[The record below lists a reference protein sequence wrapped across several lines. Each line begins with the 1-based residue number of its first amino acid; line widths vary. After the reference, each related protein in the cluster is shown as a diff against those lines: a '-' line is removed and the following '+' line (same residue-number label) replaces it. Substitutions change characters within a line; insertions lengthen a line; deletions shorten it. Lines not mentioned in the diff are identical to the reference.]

1 MQQLEEK
8 WLDPVL
14 TSPFTLPCLSFRP
27 ANRSLSNSPRSAS
40 NAYAGQLGPPGSG
53 STVAGLGSALGAAAG
68 EGGGSTG
75 AGSGG
80 GGGGG
85 VRKVFTNTRER
96 WRQQNVSGAFAE
108 LRKLV
113 PTHPPDKK
121 LSKNEILRSAIKY
134 IKLLTGILEWQQL
147 EQQQQQ
153 TMDETNNNDN
163 RMTNGHHHH
172 HHQQVASDA
181 TLHYIKCE
189 RIDKESQRAG
199 ANDLLMIVPPAGAVK
214 TEQQQQQ
221 QHQLLLDTE
230 AASAAAPPHKPN
242 ASARN
247 GSKRRLKATAEA
259 TQATSDNNPNP
270 NPGQSKRRKS

>member
-1 MQQLEEK
+1 MG
-8 WLDPVL
+8 
-14 TSPFTLPCLSFRP
+14 T
-27 ANRSLSNSPRSAS
+27 
-40 NAYAGQLGPPGSG
+40 
-53 STVAGLGSALGAAAG
+53 AAG
-68 EGGGSTG
+68 EGGGSNG
-75 AGSGG
+75 GGGGG

-172 HHQQVASDA
+172 QQQQQQVVADA
-181 TLHYIKCE
+181 AALHYIKCE
-189 RIDKESQRAG
+189 RICDKETRSG
-199 ANDLLMIVPPAGAVK
+199 ANDLLMIVPPAVK
-214 TEQQQQQ
+214 TEQQQQ
-221 QHQLLLDTE
+221 HLLLLDAEVT
-230 AASAAAPPHKPN
+230 SAATPQAHKAT

-247 GSKRRLKATAEA
+247 GSKRRLKAAATAAASADA
-259 TQATSDNNPNP
+259 TTATSENNPNPNP